1 MELFRR
7 LFTAALVA
15 GVLSGTAASV
25 VQQVTTVPLILEAEK
40 YEVVTP
46 PVAAAPAPAMVGP
59 VAEAAMAVMAPASS
73 DPSSDHAHHHA
84 AAPVREIG
92 EGVPTTAEEAFQRLW
107 TTVAANLLAG
117 VGYALLIG
125 GVMLLMGERVDA
137 RRGLLWGL
145 GGFIAFSL
153 APAYGLPPELP
164 GMAGADLEAR
174 QLWWFATAICAAGG
188 LLAVAFSRTPVILA
202 GGVLL
207 AALPHLIG
215 APHAESAAGAVP
227 PELAAR
233 FVTLSL
239 GTAALFWA
247 VLGSVSGMMMSRVV
261 GSNDSDDD
269 F

>member
-46 PVAAAPAPAMVGP
+46 PPVAAAPAMVGP
-59 VAEAAMAVMAPASS
+59 VAQAAMAALAPA
-73 DPSSDHAHHHA
+73 PSDHAHHQA

-107 TTVAANLLAG
+107 TTVVANLLAG

-145 GGFIAFSL
+145 GGFVAFSL

-174 QLWWFATAICAAGG
+174 QLWWFAAAICAAGG
-188 LLAVAFSRTPVILA
+188 LLAVAFSRIPIILA

-207 AALPHLIG
+207 AALPHLVG

-233 FVTLSL
+233 FVALSL

-247 VLGSVSGMMMSRVV
+247 VLGSVCGMMMSRVV
-261 GSNDSDDD
+261 GSDDHGD
-269 F
+269 DGF